1 MLGSVGALRR
11 DGAEALIRRFKDLG
25 VDREDELQ
33 ALLTLIKA
41 KRRVE
46 RGEDIVRVG
55 SSLSCLTVLLTG
67 LACRYRMIEN
77 GRRQIF
83 TFQYPGDLCDFDRYI
98 LPEGEDAVAALTNCS
113 VGIIAHEDIGKV
125 TAKHPRLRLALWRA
139 AMIEAGIFRE
149 RLLNVSQRP
158 ALPRIANLLAE
169 QMVRLE
175 AIGVSGAVIPMTQ
188 VDLADAASLSPVHM
202 NRTVQD
208 LRELGVLSKSTHAI
222 EVVHRERL
230 MDLGKFDGRYLNAS
244 FGLQRHARSIAIEM
258 SDPIGF

>member
-11 DGAEALIRRFKDLG
+11 DGAEAFIRRFRGLG

-46 RGEDIVRVG
+46 RGEDIVGVG
-55 SSLSCLTVLLTG
+55 RSPSCSTVLLTG

-98 LPEGEDAVAALTNCS
+98 LPEGEDAVAALTVCS
-113 VGIIAHEDIGKV
+113 VGIVAHEDIGRV
-125 TAKHPRLRLALWRA
+125 TAEHPRLGLALWRA
-139 AMIEAGIFRE
+139 TMIEAGIFRE

-169 QMVRLE
+169 QVVRLE
-175 AIGVSGAVIPMTQ
+175 AIGASGAVIPVTQ

-222 EVVHRERL
+222 EVVHRGRL
-230 MDLGKFDGRYLNAS
+230 MDLGKFDGRYLNAWQ
-244 FGLQRHARSIAIEM
+244 GLARHVHGV
-258 SDPIGF
+258 DLH